1 MIALMPLAASANEG
15 RDDGLRFGLSA
26 STSVRVGHEEDRAER
41 KAEHQ
46 GKIEDK
52 AHERAGK
59 EIERR
64 LEGLNKLIER
74 ITNAKRIDGDDKATL
89 SATLTAQINALTA
102 LKAKIDADTSTT
114 TLKED
119 VQSITKSYR
128 IFALVMPQASI
139 TASADRVK
147 YVADQLSTLSA
158 KLKTRL
164 DALTAGGTDV
174 SASVTLLADM
184 NAKIASAKVQAQ
196 AAIDGIVNL
205 KPDNG
210 DKTVMESNL
219 AALKAAREKVRAAQ
233 ADLKTAR
240 EDARKIMIN
249 IKGKG
254 EVHASTTTSI

>member
-26 STSVRVGHEEDRAER
+26 STSVRVEHEEDRAER
-41 KAEHQ
+41 KAEHE
-46 GKIEDK
+46 GKLEDK

-59 EIERR
+59 EIDRR
-64 LEGLNKLIER
+64 LEGLNKLIDR
-74 ITNAKRIDGDDKATL
+74 IMNAKRIDSDDKSSL
-89 SATLTAQINALTA
+89 SATITAQINALTA

-139 TASADRVK
+139 MASADRVK

-184 NAKIASAKVQAQ
+184 NAKIASAKTQAQ
-196 AAIDGIVNL
+196 AAIDSIVNL

-210 DKTVMESNL
+210 DKTIMESNL

-240 EDARKIMIN
+240 EDARKIMGN